1 LSVHGAEGDR
11 MEGKFAGLA
20 EDGALR
26 LALASGEERRIH
38 AADVMLGS

>member
-1 LSVHGAEGDR
+1 VHVAEGEKL
-11 MEGKFAGLA
+11 EGKFAGLA
-20 EDGALR
+20 QDGALK